1 VRASAIVLAILA
13 LGVAGYTWF
22 ETLTGSWRS
31 APNEIRWHAADGTP
45 IRDHDPELWEGCR
58 FVERSG
64 FDGIIDGERWITP
77 CVDPD
82 RNSAFAWIEPAR
94 GVGKLAWPI
103 PRELR
108 FDRTVAAIPA
118 PDGVTVLVWF
128 GESEELVVGFAGR
141 DGWLRGPE
149 RITDQ
154 QAPDTLRAVAW
165 VDGALELVIQN
176 FEIVRVPARGEI
188 TRRTL
193 ARCASCDEHVVF
205 HGPRGWTAL
214 AEESPPNDRAMLFA
228 GNVPA
233 EKTALA
239 FDALRDVDQ
248 FVTGL
253 VDIPAHMAGQPSGV
267 MLTADLRLV
276 SHPESPIAG
285 ATVNS
290 AVVYVRR
297 RGDAIERHL
306 VWDTDNATVGAQRL
320 GGMTF
325 VARDK
330 ADQPLEIGSSMTTL
344 ATVAAA
350 SDCVFSSGVWMP
362 DGDGFV
368 LATVDGCYVR
378 VDRELRRRGAP
389 TIEDYLDARAPAMS
403 PAARWRIAF
412 VLLGLFPMLFVTIAI
427 GAIARRRLVAQA
439 VSIGALLYLA
449 AAVPAL
455 VTVLPLFTSSSS

>member
-1 VRASAIVLAILA
+1 VRALAIVLAILA
-13 LGVAGYTWF
+13 FGVAGYTWY
-22 ETLTGSWRS
+22 ETLTGSWRA
-31 APNEIRWHAADGTP
+31 APNEIRWLAADGTP
-45 IRDHDPELWEGCR
+45 IRDYDPALWEGCR
-58 FVERSG
+58 FLEHTDL
-64 FDGIIDGERWITP
+64 DGLIDGERWILP
-77 CVDPD
+77 CIGPD
-82 RNSAFAWIEPAR
+82 HRYAFAWIEPAR
-94 GVGKLAWPI
+94 GVGKIAWPI
-103 PRELR
+103 PHELR
-108 FDRTVAAIPA
+108 FHRTKAVVPA
-118 PDGVTVLVWF
+118 PDGVTVLVWMT
-128 GESEELVVGFAGR
+128 ELEKLVVGFAGR

-154 QAPDTLRAVAW
+154 KAPDTLRAAAW

-214 AEESPPNDRAMLFA
+214 AKEAPPGDRAMLFA

-233 EKTALA
+233 VTTALA
-239 FDALRDVDQ
+239 FDALRDLDQ

-253 VDIPAHMAGQPSGV
+253 VEFPAHMAGQPSGV
-267 MLTADLRLV
+267 ILTADLRLV
-276 SHPESPIAG
+276 PHPAAPIAG

-290 AVVYVRR
+290 AVVYVHR

-306 VWDTDNATVGAQRL
+306 VWDTDNVSAQRV

-330 ADQPLEIGSSMTTL
+330 ADQPLEIGSSTATL
-344 ATVAAA
+344 APVATD
-350 SDCVFSSGVWMP
+350 SDCLFSSGLWMP

-368 LATVDGCYVR
+368 LATLDGCYVR

-389 TIEDYLDARAPAMS
+389 DIDDYLDARAPGMS
-403 PAARWRIAF
+403 PAASWRIAF
-412 VLLGLFPMLFVTIAI
+412 VLLGLFPVLFVTIAI
-427 GAIARRRLVAQA
+427 GAIAKRRLVAQA
-439 VSIGALLYLA
+439 VALGALLYLG

-455 VTVLPLFTSSSS
+455 VTVLPLFSSSS